1 MANAVFQRELK
12 LGLRSQRA
20 FLAQVVFVTCLALV
34 VLLAWPKGE
43 RVGIQAELSRSLFLT
58 LAASMFAL
66 VTLLSPVFVAA
77 SLTSEK
83 EAGTLEMLI
92 VSPIPPGEIAS
103 GKQLASILYLLLL
116 VVTGLPVLGLCYFL
130 GGVGGPEVLGL
141 SMQLLGYTCLLGA
154 IGLFAS
160 HVCGRTHGA
169 LVVTYLVAIPLGCG
183 VVLLVLSNPGFLN
196 PWSAGYVVFLEGVV
210 FAILYAWVVA
220 GLAKPPSTA
229 SRPAE
234 EERPEEQAVLQL
246 QRSYFPDSLLW
257 PQRPEGYLPDGT
269 NPVYMKEVT
278 CEIFGRGTGLV
289 RTILVGTLILSMC
302 ASFALSNRHPEIY
315 FGFLNLCMMLIAPA
329 FAANAFTQERER
341 GTYDL
346 LRTTLLTPDQ
356 LLKGK
361 FLAIVR
367 FMLVLL
373 SFMLVPV
380 VVAIIPMGSEHPMN
394 NKAAEFSFS
403 LVMNL
408 VIVLGT
414 LLVSTATGLL
424 MSLVFRRSAGAM
436 IGAYAAVFLFG
447 IVPVAVFAVLRQFT
461 TIPPTE
467 LARWGATSPFLGSL
481 TLWWEGRQ
489 ELFGRTQ
496 DFPLVWLHYLG
507 LSLLATVGA
516 LAHAWYRLGG
526 DERRS

>member
-43 RVGIQAELSRSLFLT
+43 RIGVEAELSRSLFLT

-83 EAGTLEMLI
+83 EAGTLEMLL
-92 VSPIPPGEIAS
+92 VSPIPPSEIAS
-103 GKQLASILYLLLL
+103 GKQFASVLYLLLL

-130 GGVGGPEVLGL
+130 GGVGGDEVVGLGL
-141 SMQLLGYTCLLGA
+141 QLLGYTVLLGG

-160 HVCGRTHGA
+160 HVCARTHGA
-169 LVVTYLVAIPLGCG
+169 LVVTYLVSIPLGVG
-183 VVLLVLSNPGFLN
+183 MVLLALMSPAFLSAWTAVLMLSIE
-196 PWSAGYVVFLEGVV
+196 AIA
-210 FAILYAWVVA
+210 FAVLYGWVVI
-220 GLAKPPSTA
+220 GLAKPPSSA
-229 SRPAE
+229 DRPAE
-234 EERPEEQAVLQL
+234 EERPDQQSVLQL
-246 QRSYFPDSLLW
+246 QRTYFPDCYLW
-257 PQRPEGYLPDGT
+257 PERPKGYLPDGT

-289 RTILVGTLILSMC
+289 RTILVGTLVLSC
-302 ASFALSNRHPEIY
+302 AAGFALPLNMPHIF
-315 FGFLNLCMMLIAPA
+315 FGFLNLCMLLIAPA

-346 LRTTLLTPDQ
+346 LRTTLLTPVQ
-356 LLKGK
+356 ILKGK

-367 FMLVLL
+367 FLGVLL
-373 SFMLVPV
+373 TFLLVPV
-380 VVAIIPMGSEHPMN
+380 VAALLPVGGQHPMRSHPS
-394 NKAAEFSFS
+394 EYLFG
-403 LVMNL
+403 LLWNL
-408 VIVLGT
+408 LIVVAT

-424 MSLVFRRSAGAM
+424 MSLLFRRSAGAM

-447 IVPVAVFAVLRQFT
+447 VAPVAALAVLDQFT
-461 TIPPTE
+461 KVPTSD
-467 LARWGATSPFLGSL
+467 LVGWGLTSPFLGSI
-481 TLWWEGRQ
+481 TVPGWDGQ
-489 ELFGRTQ
+489 T
-496 DFPLVWLHYLG
+496 DFFESKPVPAVWLRYLVVA
-507 LSLLATVGA
+507 LLATAVA
-516 LAHAWYRLGG
+516 LFQARVLLAG
-526 DERRS
+526 DERRG